1 MQQKDNGA
9 PLIVSHKR
17 YLLFLSKAHIKS
29 ASKCSEF
36 AAYMFLNLKNFCLR
50 SYVYD
55 NQAKAFFWNIYR
67 YSHSFI
73 TDILNNSIH
82 DKI

>member
-1 MQQKDNGA
+1 
-9 PLIVSHKR
+9 
-17 YLLFLSKAHIKS
+17 
-29 ASKCSEF
+29 
-36 AAYMFLNLKNFCLR
+36 MFLNLKNFCLR

-82 DKI
+82 DKILKTRKKTLCTKGALVMAFLIC